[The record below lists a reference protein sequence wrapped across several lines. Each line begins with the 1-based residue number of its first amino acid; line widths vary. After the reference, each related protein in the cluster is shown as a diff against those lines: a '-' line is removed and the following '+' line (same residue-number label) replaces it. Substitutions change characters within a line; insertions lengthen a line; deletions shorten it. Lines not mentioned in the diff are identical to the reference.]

1 MWKIIVIILVALI
14 ITLIDFPTLK
24 KRKLNREVFLFFALL
39 LIGVGLNIVS
49 SLNLKVPT
57 LIDWLII
64 VYQPISQ
71 LVFRWLS

>member
-39 LIGVGLNIVS
+39 LIGIGLNIVS